1 MGRFCNDSESDSPSD
16 KSLWPR
22 LQRHRQKCLLLRRT
36 GDVVKVRE
44 PRDGRMLP
52 NLNRWLELRPLPDA
66 PETNDNRGGVLWLR
80 CKERR
85 PAFRAKDLC
94 ASIAARSN
102 FDVGFRLTTERESLY
117 GCRDDYSER
126 RTREHLA
133 VRAVAHHY
141 ASGIDFSS
149 EGNKTAVT
157 SAVDLHNDLSINNNF
172 ANNEFAL

>member
-1 MGRFCNDSESDSPSD
+1 
-16 KSLWPR
+16 
-22 LQRHRQKCLLLRRT
+22 
-36 GDVVKVRE
+36 
-44 PRDGRMLP
+44 MLP
-52 NLNRWLELRPLPDA
+52 NLNCWLELRPLLDA
-66 PETNDNRGGVLWLR
+66 PETNDNRGGVFWLR

-94 ASIAARSN
+94 ASIAALSN
-102 FDVGFRLTTERESLY
+102 FDVGFRMTTERKSLY
-117 GCRDDYSER
+117 WCRDDYSER

-172 ANNEFAL
+172 ANNEFGL